1 MGKIRLSE
9 SQLINVIKK
18 VLSEGDLTD
27 WNENVNMEY
36 QMLLSMIKS
45 KVRELDSLKKRADR
59 SKKEMPEIIV
69 SDYDKSEKLS
79 MILRYFNPETEKME
93 LKKFDLGDKNWFD
106 GPDDPAI
113 QDYAESRAFQF
124 LNQNFPKTYYY

>member
-9 SQLINVIKK
+9 SHLINVIKK
-18 VLSEGDLTD
+18 VRSEGDLTD

-45 KVRELDSLKKRADR
+45 KVRELDSLKKKADR

-69 SDYDKSEKLS
+69 SDYDTSEKLS
-79 MILRYFNPETEKME
+79 MMLRYFNPETEKME

>member
-18 VLSEGDLTD
+18 VLSEGDLSD
-27 WNENVNMEY
+27 WNDNVNMEY

-59 SKKEMPEIIV
+59 SKKEMPELIV
-69 SDYDKSEKLS
+69 SDYNEDENLS
-79 MILRYFNPETEKME
+79 ATLRYLNPESGKME
-93 LKKFDLGDKNWFD
+93 LVRMNLGDKNWFD
-106 GPDDPAI
+106 GPDDPTI
-113 QDYAESRAFQF
+113 KDYAESRAFQY
-124 LNQNFPKTYYY
+124 LHQKFPKTYYY